1 MNTND
6 QRKADIKSRIAA
18 LSEELQPLL
27 ARVES
32 LKERIQFLESEL
44 RDILEAQ
51 RAEEAR
57 NRPAQMPQQP
67 RKEWVNEH
75 RQTNQVQSAA

>member
-18 LSEELQPLL
+18 LSEELKPLL
-27 ARVES
+27 SRVDS
-32 LKERIQFLESEL
+32 LKERIQFLESDL

-57 NRPAQMPQQP
+57 IRMAQMPQQP

-75 RQTNQVQSAA
+75 SQTNQQG